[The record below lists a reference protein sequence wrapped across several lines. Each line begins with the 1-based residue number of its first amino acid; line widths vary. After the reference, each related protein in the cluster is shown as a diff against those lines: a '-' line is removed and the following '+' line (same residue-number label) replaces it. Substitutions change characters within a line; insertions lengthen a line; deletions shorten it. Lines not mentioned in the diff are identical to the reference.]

1 MKKRVLQWTRNSLQF
16 SNIFKKYFFCSGP
29 NTLVKNQG
37 CVRPPGGV
45 FEHGFCDFGSWVSCV
60 SCPPIRVSCWVIRVS
75 CLVSG
80 VSCLVSGV
88 SCRMSCVSYLVGR
101 VSHFVV
107 SRVWCLVSRVSCVV
121 TPISCVVCD
130 VSYLVVDDTR
140 HQSQDT
146 RHELQDTRDH
156 TRYETTLG
164 LSAASGGSGFAS
176 RAPQNAQ
183 TREVLNS
190 VLPQEPPRA
199 S

>member
-1 MKKRVLQWTRNSLQF
+1 MVNTVCAALYYRVNMSAVL
-16 SNIFKKYFFCSGP
+16 
-29 NTLVKNQG
+29 
-37 CVRPPGGV
+37 PPVSFLGFRMVGV
-45 FEHGFCDFGSWVSCV
+45 WSPVSFPHALARCMG
-60 SCPPIRVSCWVIRVS
+60 S
-75 CLVSG
+75 CLVLG

-140 HQSQDT
+140 HETQDT
-146 RHELQDTRDH
+146 RHELQDTRDD
-156 TRYETTLG
+156 TRYETTLH
-164 LSAASGGSGFAS
+164 LVSRRLPAVAA
-176 RAPQNAQ
+176 
-183 TREVLNS
+183 L
-190 VLPQEPPRA
+190 LLEPPRTLKPGK

>member
-140 HQSQDT
+140 HETQDT
-146 RHELQDTRDH
+146 RHELQDTRDD
-156 TRYETTLG
+156 TRYETTLH
-164 LSAASGGSGFAS
+164 LVSRRLPAVAA
-176 RAPQNAQ
+176 
-183 TREVLNS
+183 L
-190 VLPQEPPRA
+190 LLEPPRTLKPGK

>member
-1 MKKRVLQWTRNSLQF
+1 M
-16 SNIFKKYFFCSGP
+16 
-29 NTLVKNQG
+29 
-37 CVRPPGGV
+37 RPPGGV

-130 VSYLVVDDTR
+130 VSYLAVDETRDTR
-140 HQSQDT
+140 HQ
-146 RHELQDTRDH
+146 TRDTSYKIQERH
-156 TRYETTLG
+156 KTGDVSRVSSL
-164 LSAASGGSGFAS
+164 LCHFSSFDGSGPHTLPTTAVLRLSNSGLLS
-176 RAPQNAQ
+176 RTVPP
-183 TREVLNS
+183 EVLRGAFREGSSGKSRIGNHCAA
-190 VLPQEPPRA
+190 PT
-199 S
+199 